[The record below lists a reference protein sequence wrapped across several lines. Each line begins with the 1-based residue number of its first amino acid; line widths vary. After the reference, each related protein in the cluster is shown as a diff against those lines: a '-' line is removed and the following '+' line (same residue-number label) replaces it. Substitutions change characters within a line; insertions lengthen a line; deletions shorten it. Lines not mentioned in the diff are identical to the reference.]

1 MHLLRRL
8 LWSLQPLVLVLVP
21 APVRGLGQPL
31 VQELEPVR
39 GLGQQLV
46 PGLEPVRAQG
56 LVQRLRHR
64 NQEQRLQVSSWHRAS
79 TSRFRSSTLHHSHC
93 ANCEFPERLLQ
104 KQMLLLRPMRQ
115 FC

>member
-1 MHLLRRL
+1 
-8 LWSLQPLVLVLVP
+8 VLGLAL
-21 APVRGLGQPL
+21 APVRGPEQPL
-31 VQELEPVR
+31 VRELEPVR

-46 PGLEPVRAQG
+46 RGLEPVRGLG

-79 TSRFRSSTLHHSHC
+79 TSRFRSSTLHHLHC

-104 KQMLLLRPMRQ
+104 KQMLQLRDMRQ

>member
-1 MHLLRRL
+1 MRPPRRL

-21 APVRGLGQPL
+21 APVRGLEQQL
-31 VQELEPVR
+31 VRELEPVR
-39 GLGQQLV
+39 GQQLV
-46 PGLEPVRAQG
+46 RGLEPVRVLV

-64 NQEQRLQVSSWHRAS
+64 NQEQLLQVSSWHRAS

-115 FC
+115 FY

>member
-1 MHLLRRL
+1 MRPPRKL
-8 LWSLQPLVLVLVP
+8 LWSLLPLLVQVRELQRALEQALVLVP
-21 APVRGLGQPL
+21 LWAVVRA
-31 VQELEPVR
+31 LEPERV
-39 GLGQQLV
+39 QQLV
-46 PGLEPVRAQG
+46 LV

-79 TSRFRSSTLHHSHC
+79 TSRFRSSTLHHLHC
-93 ANCEFPERLLQ
+93 ANCEFLERLLQ

>member
-1 MHLLRRL
+1 
-8 LWSLQPLVLVLVP
+8 VLGLAL
-21 APVRGLGQPL
+21 APVRGLEQPL
-31 VQELEPVR
+31 VRELEPVR

-46 PGLEPVRAQG
+46 RGLEPVRGLGLG

-64 NQEQRLQVSSWHRAS
+64 SQEQRLQVSSWRRAS